1 MIKTRQY
8 GSGEKT
14 VFVLHGGPGAPGYMK
29 PVAERLGREG
39 YLAVEPFQRSG
50 SPEKPLTVERHIED
64 LAEVVERFCPDRPAV
79 IIGHS
84 WGAMLGLCYAA
95 KYTGRVES
103 LVLIGCGTFDGESRE
118 VMTQRRMA
126 KMSPGQ
132 RRRLDALENEDEQN
146 DKALAA
152 LGAMMRDVDSYELM
166 KVDYAIEYY
175 DALGFRQTWED
186 MIALQKAEVYPQ
198 GFRAVTAGAVMLHGA
213 DDPHPGRMI
222 YENLRQYMPGLEF
235 IEFTKCGHY
244 PWLEKHANREF
255 YNSLLRYINK
265 SFTA

>member
-8 GSGEKT
+8 GSGDKA

-50 SPEKPLTVERHIED
+50 SAEQPLTVERHIED
-64 LAEVVERFCPDRPAV
+64 LAEVVDHFRPDRPAV
-79 IIGHS
+79 IVGHS

-95 KYTGRVES
+95 KYPDRVGG
-103 LVLIGCGTFDGESRE
+103 LVLVGCGTFDKDSRE
-118 VMTQRRMA
+118 VMMQRRMA

-132 RRRLDALENEDEQN
+132 RKRLDALENEDEQN

-175 DALGFRQTWED
+175 DALGFRQTWQD
-186 MIALQKAEVYPQ
+186 MISLQEGGVYPQ
-198 GFRAVTAGAVMLHGA
+198 GFRAVTAPAVMLHGSE
-213 DDPHPGRMI
+213 DPHPGRMI
-222 YENLRQYMPGLEF
+222 YENLKQYIPGLEF
-235 IEFTKCGHY
+235 TEFSKCGHY
-244 PWLEKHANREF
+244 PWLEKHAQGEF
-255 YNSLLRYINK
+255 YEALLKWFNGPVG
-265 SFTA
+265 